1 MCSYMLVVPHP
12 ILNLTGHLHL
22 RSQCQSCDTVSQWML
37 ARRAKLCM
45 QGTHSAT
52 WNQLRGD
59 GKGDPSQ
66 AEDPAASADTSASSA
81 PTNTAGSSMVS
92 PRHQTSEGLTA
103 MIALSVTPMVERF
116 LQASPEPMHQFT
128 DACNIK
134 LVHHPG

>member
-1 MCSYMLVVPHP
+1 
-12 ILNLTGHLHL
+12 
-22 RSQCQSCDTVSQWML
+22 
-37 ARRAKLCM
+37 M